1 MSIAA
6 KLVLL
11 LACLVVGFGAGV
23 KWHAGIDAQKEV
35 ARLELERKGAEQTRA
50 AERRQ
55 SVDVIGAIN
64 DAKKREQLARAAAA
78 GARSERDR
86 LRDDLAAAQ
95 RDLPSAAP
103 SACIERAAALSAV
116 FEQCAGRLEELAG
129 KADRHA
135 SDALTLQQAWP
146 KPSQP

>member
-11 LACLVVGFGAGV
+11 ILCLVAGFGAGV

-35 ARLELERKGAEQTRA
+35 TRLELERKGAEQTRA

-78 GARSERDR
+78 GARTERDG

-103 SACIERAAALSAV
+103 AACIERAAALSAV
-116 FEQCAGRLEELAG
+116 FEQCAGRLEEMAG

-135 SDALTLQQAWP
+135 SDALTLEQAWP

>member
-11 LACLVVGFGAGV
+11 LACLVAGFAAGV
-23 KWHAGIDAQKEV
+23 KWHAGVDAQKEV

-78 GARSERDR
+78 GADDAAER
-86 LRDDLAAAQ
+86 LRDDLADLQKRLPGASLNACRNYAATLATVLGACQ
-95 RDLPSAAP
+95 KEYRALGGDAA
-103 SACIERAAALSAV
+103 
-116 FEQCAGRLEELAG
+116 G
-129 KADRHA
+129 HA
-135 SDALTLQQAWP
+135 NDSLMYQQAWP

>member
-11 LACLVVGFGAGV
+11 LAFLVAGFAAGV
-23 KWHAGIDAQKEV
+23 KWHAGIDAQNEV

-64 DAKKREQLARAAAA
+64 DAKKREQVARVAAA
-78 GARSERDR
+78 GARSERDG
-86 LRDDLAAAQ
+86 LRDELAAAQ
-95 RDLPSAAP
+95 RDLSSAPPA
-103 SACIERAAALSAV
+103 ACIERAAALSAV